1 MINTMLKKSNLK
13 YLAISVVL
21 LLISGSFVTSTLD
34 ILRNNQRLQEEQA
47 SVKALEQQKSALE
60 QQVAYKKTQDFVEES
75 ARNDLNMIK
84 PGERVYVVAGSQV
97 AAAPTPAVKS
107 ASTDSN
113 EGFASVEEVKNHP
126 YLDQNWYYW
135 YRLFF

>member
-1 MINTMLKKSNLK
+1 MLKKSNLK